1 MVVAVAPAVE
11 ARNKQNGSK
20 PGTDSEMAAANPV
33 AANPVAANPV
43 AANPVAANPVAANPA
58 AANGL
63 AGLLGDYGSDS
74 DSD

>member
-1 MVVAVAPAVE
+1 MVAVAPAVE
-11 ARNKQNGSK
+11 VRDKQNGST
-20 PGTDSEMAAANPV
+20 PGKDSDVAPANPV

-43 AANPVAANPVAANPA
+43 AANPVAANPVVANPA